1 MLLKMEPFK
10 VVCIDDSNRP
20 DGIPTS
26 KWVKKGEW
34 YTVIHVA
41 KLLIQ
46 GGKLGFKLAELN
58 IDSCFPYQFFAAN
71 RFGIP
76 LESDQFW
83 AQNQLERLLEE
94 AKEEYKET
102 VEVK

>member
-1 MLLKMEPFK
+1 MESFR
-10 VVCIDDSNRP
+10 VVCVDDSDRP
-20 DGIPTS
+20 DGIPLS
-26 KWVKKGEW
+26 KWVKKGDW

-76 LESDQFW
+76 HESDQFW
-83 AQNQLERLLEE
+83 AQNELERLLEE
-94 AKEEYKET
+94 AKEESK
-102 VEVK
+102 KIIDIN